1 MARVSVALLLSLVAA
16 ACAGSSAEP
25 SPAAG
30 VSADHRTYAAE
41 MTLCV
46 QVTND
51 YRARVGKAALTRSAV
66 LEQYATTA
74 ARVDG
79 TAKVAHHHAKTT
91 NLGNGTTRA
100 ENAIL
105 WWSLR
110 YYGTVASVIRR
121 GLEDMWKQG
130 DGGSH
135 YRHIVGR
142 FTETGCGI
150 FVNGDEVTVVQA
162 FR

>member
-1 MARVSVALLLSLVAA
+1 MGRVCIALVFLIWCA
-16 ACAGSSAEP
+16 ACASSPAGP

-30 VSADHRTYAAE
+30 DGTDASAYSGERTI
-41 MTLCV
+41 CV
-46 QVTND
+46 QVANQ
-51 YRARVGKAALTRSAV
+51 YRASVGKPALTRSAV
-66 LEQYATTA
+66 LDEYATAA
-74 ARVDG
+74 ARTDG
-79 TAKVAHHHAKTT
+79 TVKIAHHHARTT
-91 NLGNGTTRA
+91 NLGNGISKA

-110 YYGTVASVIRR
+110 YYGTVESIVRR
-121 GLEDMWKQG
+121 GLDDMWKQG
-130 DGGSH
+130 EGGSH
-135 YRHIVGR
+135 YTNIVGS

>member
-1 MARVSVALLLSLVAA
+1 MCVALLLSLVAI
-16 ACAGSSAEP
+16 ACSGA
-25 SPAAG
+25 PAAPSQ
-30 VSADHRTYAAE
+30 SAGASGAYAFE
-41 MTLCV
+41 IGLCV
-46 QVTND
+46 QVTNQ
-51 YRARVGKAALTRSAV
+51 YRASIGKPALTRSTV
-66 LEQYATTA
+66 LEEYATAA
-74 ARVDG
+74 ARTDG
-79 TAKVAHHHAKTT
+79 TVKTAHHHARTT
-91 NLGNGTTRA
+91 NLGNYTAKA

-110 YYGTVASVIRR
+110 YYGTVESIVRR

-135 YRHIVGR
+135 YKNIVGD